1 MEQKNDKLKTYAVKV
16 FEGEVMYSAVN
27 GAVNE
32 WEGKP
37 TGYVLN
43 LKVTSK
49 EVEKLK
55 KLATELIEN
64 AKKDTEFKSGCL
76 QIS

>member
-1 MEQKNDKLKTYAVKV
+1 MSKGIKQKNVRRCDNLEQKNDKLKTYAVKV

-27 GAVNE
+27 GTVNE

-55 KLATELIEN
+55 T
-64 AKKDTEFKSGCL
+64 CH
-76 QIS
+76 